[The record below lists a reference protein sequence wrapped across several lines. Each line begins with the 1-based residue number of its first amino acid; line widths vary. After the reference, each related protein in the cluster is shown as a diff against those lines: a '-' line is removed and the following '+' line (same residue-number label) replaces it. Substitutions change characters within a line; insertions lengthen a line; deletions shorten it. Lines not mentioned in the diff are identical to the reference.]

1 MIGIHYIKHLNDKSY
16 VVKSEVLI
24 DKFIV
29 KGTNNLNMDLAQA
42 YRDWMGCDHVLKTQ
56 THLLFCETIQ
66 EAEIIEYL

>member
-42 YRDWMGCDHVLKTQ
+42 YRDWMGCDHVLLYYFLY
-56 THLLFCETIQ
+56 LL
-66 EAEIIEYL
+66 